1 MNAMT
6 LVSDDL
12 IERYR
17 SIPPATIG
25 HYTGSEILDSG
36 IKPLFTPVSIVGRA
50 RTVRMPR
57 GDATMSR
64 PAIQSIQPG
73 EVLIIDQDG
82 DDQVSCWGEMTSLA
96 ARMKG
101 AVGVIIDG
109 SATDWAEIRA
119 QQMPTFARAVVAR
132 IGHRLERPE
141 GALQVPVSVGGV
153 IVNPGDLVVADDN
166 GIIIMSADRAEELYA
181 ISRAAEDRAPMVR
194 RWLEAGGDLAELAGL
209 DMAKIAAMLDERG
222 W

>member
-1 MNAMT
+1 MSAA
-6 LVSDDL
+6 SDEL

-17 SIPPATIG
+17 TLPPATVG
-25 HYTGSEILDSG
+25 HFTGTEILDSG
-36 IKPLFTPVSIVGRA
+36 IKPLFTPLAIVGRA

-57 GDATMSR
+57 GDAAMSR

-73 EVLIIDQDG
+73 DVLIIDQDG

-96 ARMKG
+96 AKMKG

-109 SATDWAEIRA
+109 SATDWAEIRQ
-119 QQMPTFARAVVAR
+119 QQMPTFARACVAR
-132 IGHRLERPE
+132 IGHRLDRPE

-153 IVNPGDLVVADDN
+153 ICNPGDLVIADDN
-166 GIIIMSADRAEELYA
+166 GIIIMSAERAEELYEV
-181 ISRAAEDRAPMVR
+181 SRASEDRAPGVR

-209 DMAKIAAMLDERG
+209 KIEEIEARLTERG

>member
-1 MNAMT
+1 MSAA
-6 LVSDDL
+6 SDEL

-17 SIPPATIG
+17 TLPPATIG
-25 HYTGSEILDSG
+25 HFTGTEILDSG
-36 IKPLFTPVSIVGRA
+36 IKPLFTPLQIVGRA

-73 EVLIIDQDG
+73 DVLIIDQDG

-96 ARMKG
+96 AKMKG
-101 AVGVIIDG
+101 CVGVIIDG
-109 SATDWAEIRA
+109 SATDWMEIRQ

-132 IGHRLERPE
+132 IGHRLDRPE

-153 IVNPGDLVVADDN
+153 ICNPGDLVVADDN
-166 GIIIMSADRAEELYA
+166 GIIIMSAERAEELYE
-181 ISRAAEDRAPMVR
+181 ISRASEDRAPGVR

-209 DMAKIAAMLDERG
+209 KIEQISALLEERG

>member
-1 MNAMT
+1 MNA
-6 LVSDDL
+6 VSDDL

-25 HYTGSEILDSG
+25 HYTGSEFLDSG

-64 PAIQSIQPG
+64 PAIQSLQPG
-73 EVLIIDQDG
+73 EILVIDQDG

-96 ARMKG
+96 AKMKG

-119 QQMPTFARAVVAR
+119 QQMPTFARAIVAR
-132 IGHRLERPE
+132 VGARLERPD
-141 GALQVPVSVGGV
+141 GALNVQVSVGGV
-153 IVNPGDLVVADDN
+153 IVNPGALVVADDN
-166 GIIIMSADRAEELYA
+166 GIVVLSVARAEELYP
-181 ISRAAEDRAPMVR
+181 ISRAAEDRAPFVR

-209 DMAKIAAMLDERG
+209 DADQVQAQLRERG

>member
-1 MNAMT
+1 MSAA
-6 LVSDDL
+6 SDEL

-17 SIPPATIG
+17 TLPPATIG
-25 HYTGSEILDSG
+25 HFTGTEILDSG
-36 IKPLFTPVSIVGRA
+36 IKPLFTPLTIVGRA

-64 PAIQSIQPG
+64 PAIQSLQPG
-73 EVLIIDQDG
+73 DVLIIDQDG

-96 ARMKG
+96 AKMKG
-101 AVGVIIDG
+101 CVGVIIDG
-109 SATDWAEIRA
+109 SATDWAEIRQ
-119 QQMPTFARAVVAR
+119 QQMPTWARAVVAR
-132 IGHRLERPE
+132 IGHRLDRPE

-166 GIIIMSADRAEELYA
+166 GIIIMSAERAEELYE
-181 ISRAAEDRAPMVR
+181 ISRASEDRAPGVR

-209 DMAKIAAMLDERG
+209 KIEQIDALLEERG

>member
-1 MNAMT
+1 MSAA
-6 LVSDDL
+6 SDEL

-17 SIPPATIG
+17 TLPPATIG
-25 HYTGSEILDSG
+25 HFTGTEILDSG
-36 IKPLFTPVSIVGRA
+36 IKPLFTPLQIVGRA

-73 EVLIIDQDG
+73 DVLIIDQDG

-96 ARMKG
+96 AKMKG
-101 AVGVIIDG
+101 CVGVIIDG
-109 SATDWAEIRA
+109 SATDWMEIRQ

-132 IGHRLERPE
+132 IGHRLDRPE

-153 IVNPGDLVVADDN
+153 ICNPGDLVVADDN
-166 GIIIMSADRAEELYA
+166 GIIIMSAERAEELYE
-181 ISRAAEDRAPMVR
+181 ISRASEDRAPGVR

-209 DMAKIAAMLDERG
+209 KIDEINALLEERG

>member
-1 MNAMT
+1 MT
-6 LVSDDL
+6 PVSDDL
-12 IERYR
+12 LERYR
-17 SIPPATIG
+17 TLPPATIG
-25 HYTGSEILDSG
+25 HFTGSEILDSG
-36 IKPLFTPVSIVGRA
+36 IKPLFTPLSIVGRA

-57 GDATMSR
+57 GDASMSR

-96 ARMKG
+96 AKMKG

-119 QQMPTFARAVVAR
+119 QQMPTFARAIVAR
-132 IGHRLERPE
+132 IGHRLDRPE
-141 GALQVPVSVGGV
+141 GALNIPVSVGGV

-166 GIIIMSADRAEELYA
+166 GIIIMSAERAEELYA
-181 ISRAAEDRAPMVR
+181 VSRTSEDRAPGVR
-194 RWLEAGGDLAELAGL
+194 RWLEAGGDLAELAGMSITQITAL
-209 DMAKIAAMLDERG
+209 LDERG